1 MLSVARMLSLHGT
14 RHVRP
19 PSHAEIVALPLPP
32 ATPSGLPPETSG
44 CPAVCA
50 WSRLA
55 EARAVAPA
63 DAHARRHAARADA
76 PGSLPLKTPYA
87 CHTSPATYPHS
98 HTGSKAAASGSPRQ
112 TDRAGRSRPP

>member
-1 MLSVARMLSLHGT
+1 MLDVALMLSLQGRHPVGT
-14 RHVRP
+14 TSRA
-19 PSHAEIVALPLPP
+19 SCVALPLPP
-32 ATPSGLPPETSG
+32 ATPSGPPPETSG
-44 CPAVCA
+44 YPTVCA

-55 EARAVAPA
+55 GAGAGAPA

-98 HTGSKAAASGSPRQ
+98 RTG
-112 TDRAGRSRPP
+112 